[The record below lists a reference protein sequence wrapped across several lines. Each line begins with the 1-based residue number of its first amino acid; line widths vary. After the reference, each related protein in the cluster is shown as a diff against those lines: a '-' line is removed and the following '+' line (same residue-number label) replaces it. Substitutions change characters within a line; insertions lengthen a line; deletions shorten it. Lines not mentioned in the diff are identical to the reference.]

1 MSRASEAS
9 EMTAMRD
16 EMARLKGKVAL
27 LESGAGGR
35 PSSASSFSAPR
46 SSGASVGSRPN
57 SVCLEAKQGGVQVG
71 KPRSSTLERQMT
83 TSRLAFRR
91 AIRHYIEF
99 KRDRAFDV
107 KQLPIDMQRVY
118 HHLKTDN
125 GEEYALKIVFTM
137 RTAVEL
143 HRAWH
148 MTLLTSKILQQLKDK
163 YKLRMTWNLGVVKLK
178 FRIDDGLKE
187 VHRRVPYDY
196 E

>member
-1 MSRASEAS
+1 
-9 EMTAMRD
+9 MTAMRD

-178 FRIDDGLKE
+178 VRIDDGLKE